1 MCFSSSAVPFSFTNA
16 LWFAIFD
23 RDWIY
28 LLYDSNPDRLRFLT
42 GAGIN
47 VVNMFASSILESA
60 GVENPQRASIWLA
73 VTHIVGSLTCM
84 VLTESLGRCS
94 LLTLAASGMGVFSFA
109 LTVLPEGRAPVVA
122 LVMYVTS
129 RSPQIVSRLWICQLI
144 GICHL

>member
-1 MCFSSSAVPFSFTNA
+1 
-16 LWFAIFD
+16 
-23 RDWIY
+23 
-28 LLYDSNPDRLRFLT
+28 
-42 GAGIN
+42 
-47 VVNMFASSILESA
+47 MFASSILESA